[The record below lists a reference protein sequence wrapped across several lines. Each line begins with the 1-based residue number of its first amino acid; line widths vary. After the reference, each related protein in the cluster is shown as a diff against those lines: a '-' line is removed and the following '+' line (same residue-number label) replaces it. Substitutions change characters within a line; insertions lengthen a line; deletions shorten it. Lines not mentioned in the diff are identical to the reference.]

1 MLAINI
7 INYFVLGILS
17 KIKFIPGNPQIIAI
31 KNNETNRIISKLIQ
45 VNSSRTTFNIG
56 NEK

>member
-17 KIKFIPGNPQIIAI
+17 KIKFIPGIPQIIAI
-31 KNNETNRIISKLIQ
+31 KNNEKNRIVSKLIQ
-45 VNSSRTTFNIG
+45 
-56 NEK
+56 